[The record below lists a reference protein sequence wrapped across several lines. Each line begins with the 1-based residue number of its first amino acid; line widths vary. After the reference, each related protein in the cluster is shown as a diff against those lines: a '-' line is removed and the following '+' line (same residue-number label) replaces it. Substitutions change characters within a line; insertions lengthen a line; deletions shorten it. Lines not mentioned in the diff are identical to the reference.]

1 MNDDQLETLNTIQEV
16 LRMLTLALCATNPAA
31 MPKVA
36 HALRAAEA
44 DPRVSP
50 MAATMLGDLA
60 KGLELF
66 EPQERQH

>member
-1 MNDDQLETLNTIQEV
+1 MNNDQLETLNTTQEV
-16 LRMLTLALCATNPAA
+16 LRMLTLALCATNPSA

-50 MAATMLGDLA
+50 MAAAMLGDLA
-60 KGLELF
+60 KGVELF
-66 EPQERQH
+66 EAPQSPH